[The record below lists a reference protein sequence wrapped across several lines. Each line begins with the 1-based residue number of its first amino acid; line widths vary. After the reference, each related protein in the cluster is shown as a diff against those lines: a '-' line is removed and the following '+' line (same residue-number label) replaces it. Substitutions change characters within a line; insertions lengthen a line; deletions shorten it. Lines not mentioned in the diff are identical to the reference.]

1 MHLKQVVRSARSA
14 TTSSCRLL
22 LLRSLRLLCLHHELG
37 CGAVLHIAIGVV
49 HVLHRLLLLAD
60 TVVGISGAF
69 DTLSRVLCKKLA
81 LVRVFH
87 AGHERGVIGIM

>member
-1 MHLKQVVRSARSA
+1 M
-14 TTSSCRLL
+14 
-22 LLRSLRLLCLHHELG
+22 
-37 CGAVLHIAIGVV
+37 HIAIGVV